1 MMQRSLGKGVKIV
14 LIGAGSRS
22 FGAGQIADVLQAPEL
37 RGRGVTLALVD
48 EDPGALDLMAR
59 LARRIAAHVGS
70 DVAIETGA
78 DRRAALP
85 GAAYVIL
92 AVARRRMALWEQDF
106 RVPLAHGFRHCL
118 GENGGPGAL
127 FHALRSLELVVPICR
142 DVEACCPE
150 ALLLNFTNPE
160 ARVLHAILTLTRVRA
175 VGLCHGVFTAVEWLA
190 RYLEC
195 PADQLHV
202 VSAGMN
208 HFYCVLQAVD
218 RRTGC
223 DRLAEAV
230 AQAAGDDRAPPLFR
244 KLAEVFGIFTFPSD
258 DHIGEYLAYG
268 AEFSGVKWHYGQEC
282 RPVPLAE
289 KPPEDRLA
297 SYASGRRPLD
307 ADLLRPSGELAVPII
322 ADIERDRRT
331 FRPAVNVLNRAGYV
345 EDLPR
350 DMVVEVPAV
359 VDRAGV
365 HPQFVGPLPAP
376 FAALVRTQAAIVALT
391 TEAYRTRS
399 KRLLLQALLLDPNV
413 TSITAA
419 ERLLDDM
426 LELQKEYLPVLA
438 PPP

>member
-1 MMQRSLGKGVKIV
+1 
-14 LIGAGSRS
+14 
-22 FGAGQIADVLQAPEL
+22 
-37 RGRGVTLALVD
+37 
-48 EDPGALDLMAR
+48 
-59 LARRIAAHVGS
+59 
-70 DVAIETGA
+70 
-78 DRRAALP
+78 
-85 GAAYVIL
+85 
-92 AVARRRMALWEQDF
+92 
-106 RVPLAHGFRHCL
+106 
-118 GENGGPGAL
+118 
-127 FHALRSLELVVPICR
+127 
-142 DVEACCPE
+142 
-150 ALLLNFTNPE
+150 
-160 ARVLHAILTLTRVRA
+160 
-175 VGLCHGVFTAVEWLA
+175 
-190 RYLEC
+190 
-195 PADQLHV
+195 
-202 VSAGMN
+202 MN